1 MSDYSELAKLAE
13 AAKKNWEDSGL
24 NRCEEV
30 ERFINAA
37 SPESVL
43 TLIAENDRLDLD
55 NRSLK
60 GSCSRL
66 GAEHAKMTRTL
77 KKANRMQLE
86 ARQARDQL
94 KAENEALRK
103 DADKWKIVEHAME
116 SLKSDERNASIW
128 SVCSRLLI
136 STAHKLNSS
145 TSTVV
150 EEVVTIGDLEI
161 CDWRVTVERISSPE
175 NPS

>member
-24 NRCEEV
+24 NRYEEV

-43 TLIAENDRLDLD
+43 TLIAENDRLDVD

-94 KAENEALRK
+94 KVENEALRK
-103 DADKWKIVEHAME
+103 DAERYRQFRALTLNGLDDTPDEFDKEFDMQ
-116 SLKSDERNASIW
+116 
-128 SVCSRLLI
+128 
-136 STAHKLNSS
+136 
-145 TSTVV
+145 
-150 EEVVTIGDLEI
+150 
-161 CDWRVTVERISSPE
+161 ISSPE
-175 NPS
+175 NP